1 MVAFSPLSNIL
12 KGVLASNVEGY
23 SNPKVDDLFARA
35 AATANEA
42 EAQKLYS
49 EVQHILS
56 DEVPVLYL
64 TELQFPTFADNS
76 FHDVVVNCEG
86 VMGDLD
92 GAWKST

>member
-1 MVAFSPLSNIL
+1 MGSLGLNQTL
-12 KGVLASNVEGY
+12 TNY
-23 SNPKVDDLFARA
+23 SKQQFGKVGIAVIPS
-35 AATANEA
+35 TANEA

-64 TELQFPTFADNS
+64 TKLQFPTFVDNS

-92 GAWKST
+92 GAWKS